1 PFLPTIT
8 KITTISVGQ
17 HALVQQQSIVQDAT
31 NSKRYTVTLSAT
43 NTSPLELT
51 STTLAFNL
59 STNNFALIEANGAVV
74 GANQA
79 ETINSTVYNYQNVK
93 WTIGTIP
100 VGETRTVTFIIEA
113 KTGLGIGE
121 QNIYHLT
128 NTSYPI
134 LAVQYN
140 GQVSTPN
147 YGYLKAPITWSDSNT
162 ATCPI
167 PTIPTPSLTTNKVA
181 VNSATSR
188 EYDITLSIDGN
199 ETVIPDKQVDI
210 VLLLDRSGSM
220 YTSAAQLNVAV
231 ENFLDDVLIDG
242 QTNVRIALT
251 SFGTVGI
258 THTGFTSDKN
268 QLKADLATIPFLENG
283 EVLVTATG
291 YQSVNAENTIYT
303 VSPPFKEGGIDYAN
317 ITYSGKTYKRLVYTN
332 ANGDLVLNLSANTA
346 TGEAELPRRGQFF
359 AYTNTEA
366 GLLKV
371 DEVLAQSATTDPCRE
386 KYAIIF
392 SDGEPNFYMNG
403 STITNNTANRVTAT
417 QEAKSAYEMLERKYQ
432 NLRTYSAGF
441 FTSDSNGLGFDFMSY
456 IQSKVQKPYDYY
468 LNNFTTTADK
478 LEPIFQGIAADL
490 KGNIYYDIA
499 KNIVVRDIVTEQFV
513 LAANPNYRYSGLEPT
528 NLNVEQV
535 ACTNSDTDEVLTC
548 DQLTFDYTG
557 QTLTTQGMSI
567 TFTVK
572 VRNDY
577 YGNAEVATNVE
588 AKVDKWDDPFTNVPQ
603 PPQVFIVPEVAVP
616 FVEGQISVL
625 KDVEGEAIVPESIL
639 FDIFLKGSGN
649 VLTGES
655 LPTTVV
661 NNQSLN
667 FVTAE
672 NQWQTM
678 KFYLQGS
685 ETDTQ
690 PNTDTSKPYVTA
702 GTFTVSERVP
712 QNFGLVKIE
721 YCYDNDADITN
732 GCAADGTTT
741 WTALTETIEVSKVTP
756 YVQIKVT
763 NKISNENWWFD
774 QTRIQNNF
782 QLALLK
788 ENEAA

>member
-59 STNNFALIEANGAVV
+59 STNNFELIEANGAVV
-74 GANQA
+74 GANQSV
-79 ETINSTVYNYQNVK
+79 TLNSTVYNYQNVK

-140 GQVSTPN
+140 NQASTTN
-147 YGYLKAPITWSDSNT
+147 YGYLKAPINWSDSNT

-199 ETVIPDKQVDI
+199 ETTTPDKEVDI

-251 SFGTVGI
+251 SFGSIGNI
-258 THTGFTSDKN
+258 HTGFTSDKAEL
-268 QLKADLATIPFLENG
+268 QKDLAAIPFLENG
-283 EVLVTATG
+283 EVLVTPSG
-291 YQSVNAENTIYT
+291 YTSVNSTNTTYT
-303 VSPPFKEGGIDYAN
+303 VSPPFKENGIDYAN
-317 ITYSGKTYKRLVYTN
+317 ITYGGKTYKRLVYTN
-332 ANGDLVLNLSANTA
+332 DNGDLVLNLSANTA
-346 TGEAELPRRGQFF
+346 TGETELPNRGNFF

-366 GLLKV
+366 GLIKV
-371 DEVLAQSATTDPCRE
+371 DEVLKTIADPCRE
-386 KYAIIF
+386 KYVIIF
-392 SDGEPNFYMNG
+392 SDGEPNFYIG
-403 STITNNTANRVTAT
+403 DDGKIVSNTGASARVTAT
-417 QEAKSAYEMLERKYQ
+417 QHAKSMYEIIERKYQ
-432 NLRTYSAGF
+432 NLHTYSAGF
-441 FTSDSNGLGFDFMSY
+441 FTGDSNGLGFDFMSY
-456 IQSKVQKPYDYY
+456 IQSKVQKPYDYF

-513 LAANPNYRYSGLEPT
+513 LAANPNYRYSGL
-528 NLNVEQV
+528 
-535 ACTNSDTDEVLTC
+535 
-548 DQLTFDYTG
+548 
-557 QTLTTQGMSI
+557 
-567 TFTVK
+567 
-572 VRNDY
+572 
-577 YGNAEVATNVE
+577 
-588 AKVDKWDDPFTNVPQ
+588 
-603 PPQVFIVPEVAVP
+603 
-616 FVEGQISVL
+616 
-625 KDVEGEAIVPESIL
+625 
-639 FDIFLKGSGN
+639 
-649 VLTGES
+649 
-655 LPTTVV
+655 
-661 NNQSLN
+661 
-667 FVTAE
+667 
-672 NQWQTM
+672 
-678 KFYLQGS
+678 
-685 ETDTQ
+685 
-690 PNTDTSKPYVTA
+690 
-702 GTFTVSERVP
+702 
-712 QNFGLVKIE
+712 
-721 YCYDNDADITN
+721 
-732 GCAADGTTT
+732 
-741 WTALTETIEVSKVTP
+741 
-756 YVQIKVT
+756 
-763 NKISNENWWFD
+763 
-774 QTRIQNNF
+774 
-782 QLALLK
+782 
-788 ENEAA
+788 